1 MNTKGRLSQ
10 FSIRYPVTVCM
21 LLVTFLLLGAVS
33 LTRIP
38 LVLLPSIN
46 APFIVVVAPYPNA
59 TPEQVLESIT
69 KPLEE
74 ALATIPQVRR
84 INSRSNA
91 NQAVVVLEFNLGA
104 DVGWLRAEVREK
116 VEQARDE
123 LPSDLRDILVQNF
136 NTDDIPIIEGR
147 ISSGRDLRGA
157 YDFLDLKIKRPL
169 ERIPGVADV
178 QIDGVVRRQIDIQ
191 LRLDDI
197 KRYRIDIDALFRK
210 LESANLNVSVGRVED
225 SGYRFGVLTE
235 GNINS
240 LQQLRQFPVNERG
253 LLLEDIADIDLINP
267 GVAYGRH
274 LNGEFAIGLT
284 VRKSSDAN
292 TVETVN
298 QVIATV
304 EQLNQDPSLQ
314 GIEVLIWHNAGKEI
328 TGSLRGLLNAG
339 TVGAALAVLVLFLF
353 LRRLGATLAVGIS
366 IPFSILAGVGFLYLM
381 GNSLNVLSM
390 MGLMLSTGMLVDNAV
405 VVLESI
411 YRHREKGVPRL
422 EAAQRGAQSV
432 VKAVVASTL
441 TSVIIFVPLV
451 FGRETIFTLF
461 LGHTGMAIIITL
473 LCSLFISLTLIPLG
487 LARFFQLKLPPASQR
502 KGPSSGRLLDGY
514 SRFLD
519 WTLHRPG
526 RVIAAILLILA
537 SSAIPFDNIKDNSI
551 DAQDMRDLSI
561 EYEFSENYKY
571 SRIEAEY
578 IEPVEE
584 YLQANR
590 SRFGIENVYSF
601 YTNNEAATR
610 IYFDPER
617 VSPEDVAEIRR
628 EISEK
633 LPVIPG
639 ADIRLGQQEGAENR
653 NFLSASFYGEEP
665 TVLRRLVLDAKRRL
679 SEHSEFEEIYT
690 GVDRAQEEVQV
701 VLDRTRANKF
711 GVSPESV
718 AGILGIVIR
727 GQQLR
732 SYRSE
737 QGEVE
742 IWISL
747 RPHDR
752 EDLSDLESIVV
763 GAGPQGEEIRLAQ
776 VADLQVVKTPGAIS
790 REGRRTY
797 ASMWINFTGDQTE
810 DGKKVIRET
819 LDKIEM
825 PTGYSWNF
833 GFRTRERDQEN
844 TEFGFNLLLALFM
857 VYFVMAS
864 LFESLAHP
872 FAIMIS
878 LLFAIPG
885 VTWFLFLT
893 GTPMNLMALIG
904 ILILIGIVVNNGI
917 VLIDHVNNL
926 RREGLSRH
934 EAILAGCRERF
945 RPILMTATTTVV
957 GLIPLALGTSGI
969 FGLRYFPMARTVM
982 GGLIASTVLTLVV
995 LPTVYRLVDDVSVW
1009 LRRLWLESRPSFRA
1023 PATEAVSA
1031 SSN

>member
-21 LLVTFLLLGAVS
+21 LLITFLLLGAVS

-84 INSRSNA
+84 INSRSDA

-116 VEQARDE
+116 VEQARGE

-178 QIDGVVRRQIDIQ
+178 RIDGVVRRQIDIQ

-197 KRYRIDIDALFRK
+197 KRYRIDIDSLFRQ
-210 LESANLNVSVGRVED
+210 LESANLNVSLGRVED
-225 SGYRFGVLTE
+225 SGYRFGVLAE

-240 LQQLRQFPVNERG
+240 LQQLRRFPVNERG
-253 LLLEDIADIDLINP
+253 LLLEDIADIDLSNP
-267 GVAYGRH
+267 GVTYGRH

-284 VRKSSDAN
+284 IRKSSDAN
-292 TVETVN
+292 TVETVDR
-298 QVIATV
+298 VMATV

-328 TGSLRGLLNAG
+328 TGSLSGLLNAG

-353 LRRLGATLAVGIS
+353 LRRLGATLAVGLS
-366 IPFSILAGVGFLYLM
+366 IPFSILAAVGFLYLM

-411 YRHREKGVPRL
+411 YRHREKGVPRI

-432 VKAVVASTL
+432 VRAVVASTL

-451 FGRETIFTLF
+451 FGRETILTLF

-487 LARFFQLKLPPASQR
+487 LARFFQLKLPPAPQQ
-502 KGPSSGRLLDGY
+502 KAPSSGRLLDGY

-519 WTLHRPG
+519 WSLHRPG
-526 RVIAAILLILA
+526 RIVAAILLILA
-537 SSAIPFDNIKDNSI
+537 SSAIPFQNIKDNSI

-571 SRIEAEY
+571 SRIEAEF

-584 YLQANR
+584 YLQTNR

-610 IYFDPER
+610 
-617 VSPEDVAEIRR
+617 
-628 EISEK
+628 
-633 LPVIPG
+633 
-639 ADIRLGQQEGAENR
+639 
-653 NFLSASFYGEEP
+653 
-665 TVLRRLVLDAKRRL
+665 
-679 SEHSEFEEIYT
+679 
-690 GVDRAQEEVQV
+690 
-701 VLDRTRANKF
+701 
-711 GVSPESV
+711 
-718 AGILGIVIR
+718 
-727 GQQLR
+727 
-732 SYRSE
+732 
-737 QGEVE
+737 
-742 IWISL
+742 
-747 RPHDR
+747 
-752 EDLSDLESIVV
+752 
-763 GAGPQGEEIRLAQ
+763 
-776 VADLQVVKTPGAIS
+776 
-790 REGRRTY
+790 
-797 ASMWINFTGDQTE
+797 
-810 DGKKVIRET
+810 
-819 LDKIEM
+819 
-825 PTGYSWNF
+825 
-833 GFRTRERDQEN
+833 
-844 TEFGFNLLLALFM
+844 
-857 VYFVMAS
+857 
-864 LFESLAHP
+864 
-872 FAIMIS
+872 
-878 LLFAIPG
+878 
-885 VTWFLFLT
+885 
-893 GTPMNLMALIG
+893 
-904 ILILIGIVVNNGI
+904 
-917 VLIDHVNNL
+917 
-926 RREGLSRH
+926 
-934 EAILAGCRERF
+934 
-945 RPILMTATTTVV
+945 
-957 GLIPLALGTSGI
+957 
-969 FGLRYFPMARTVM
+969 
-982 GGLIASTVLTLVV
+982 
-995 LPTVYRLVDDVSVW
+995 
-1009 LRRLWLESRPSFRA
+1009 
-1023 PATEAVSA
+1023 
-1031 SSN
+1031 

>member
-1 MNTKGRLSQ
+1 MSTKGRLSS

-21 LLVTFLLLGAVS
+21 LLITFLLLGAVS

-84 INSRSNA
+84 ITSRSDA
-91 NQAVVVLEFNLGA
+91 DQAQVVLEFNLGA
-104 DVGWLRAEVREK
+104 DVDWLRAEIREK

-123 LPSDLRDILVQNF
+123 LPGDLRDILVQNF

-147 ISSGRDLRGA
+147 ISSGRDLRGS

-197 KRYRIDIDALFRK
+197 KRYRVDIDSLFQK
-210 LESANLNVSVGRVED
+210 LESANLNVSVGRVEE

-235 GNINS
+235 GTIDS

-253 LLLEDIADIDLINP
+253 LLLEDVADVDLINP
-267 GVAYGRH
+267 GVTYGRH
-274 LNGEFAIGLT
+274 LNGEFAIGLNI
-284 VRKSSDAN
+284 RKGSDAN
-292 TVETVN
+292 TVETVDRVMAAV
-298 QVIATV
+298 Q
-304 EQLNQDPSLQ
+304 QLNQDPSLQ
-314 GIEVLIWHNAGKEI
+314 GIEVLIWHNAGEEI
-328 TGSLRGLLNAG
+328 TGSLSGLLNAG
-339 TVGAALAVLVLFLF
+339 TVGAVLAVIVLFLF

-366 IPFSILAGVGFLYLM
+366 IPFSILAAVGFLYLM
-381 GNSLNVLSM
+381 GSSLNVLSM

-411 YRHREKGVPRL
+411 YRHREKGVPRV
-422 EAAQRGAQSV
+422 EAARQGAESV
-432 VKAVVASTL
+432 VRAVVASTL
-441 TSVIIFVPLV
+441 TSIIIFVPLV
-451 FGRETIFTLF
+451 FGRETIFTIF
-461 LGHTGMAIIITL
+461 LGHTGIAIMITL

-487 LARFFQLKLPPASQR
+487 LARFFQLKLKPASQR
-502 KGPSSGRLLDGY
+502 QSPSQGRLLDGY
-514 SRFLD
+514 SRFLN
-519 WTLHRPG
+519 WTLQRPG
-526 RVIAAILLILA
+526 RTVAGILIVLA
-537 SSAIPFDNIKDNSI
+537 TSAIPFQNIKDNSI
-551 DAQDMRDLSI
+551 NAQDMEDLTI

-571 SRIEAEY
+571 SRIESEFV
-578 IEPVEE
+578 EPVEQ
-584 YLQANR
+584 YLLGNR
-590 SRFGIENVYSF
+590 SRFGIENLYSF
-601 YTNNEAATR
+601 YSNNEAATR
-610 IYFDPER
+610 IYFDPR
-617 VSPEDVAEIRR
+617 KVSAEDVADIRR
-628 EISEK
+628 EIAEK

-639 ADIRLGQQEGAENR
+639 ADIRLGQQRGAENR

-665 TVLRRLVLDAKRRL
+665 TVLRNLVLEAKRRL
-679 SEHSEFEEIYT
+679 KEHSEFEEIYT
-690 GVDRAQEEVQV
+690 GVDRARQEVQV

-732 SYRSE
+732 SYRTE

-742 IWISL
+742 IWIRL
-747 RPHDR
+747 RPRDR
-752 EDLSDLESIVV
+752 EDLDDLNSIIV
-763 GAGPQGEEIRLAQ
+763 GGGPQGEEIRLAQ

-797 ASMWINFTGDQTE
+797 ASMWINYTGEQTE
-810 DGKKVIRET
+810 DGKNLIQGT
-819 LDKIEM
+819 LDGIEM
-825 PTGYSWNF
+825 PVGYSWNF
-833 GFRTRERDQEN
+833 GFRTLEQDEQDA
-844 TEFGFNLLLALFM
+844 EFAFNLLLALFM

-885 VTWFLFLT
+885 VSWFLFLT
-893 GTPMNLMALIG
+893 GTPMNLMAMIG

-926 RREGLSRH
+926 RREGFSRH

-957 GLIPLALGTSGI
+957 GLIPLSLGTSGI

-1009 LRRLWLESRPSFRA
+1009 LRRLWLESRPALPA
-1023 PATEAVSA
+1023 PASEAA
-1031 SSN
+1031 SPSSG